1 MTLEEFDKQ
10 LEKFEKDFPEAKKK
24 VVRENGKLLHEKVL
38 ENTRRDVGVKTG
50 NLLKSIELHYGSKG
64 GYAAVRGNHHV
75 APHLHLIEHGHWM
88 RSGKRPS
95 KKERDTRPVHGWVN
109 GKHMF
114 ANALSD
120 LADELE
126 GNAQKMMDKLVGD
139 TFG

>member
-10 LEKFEKDFPEAKKK
+10 LEKFAKDFPEAKKK
-24 VVRENGKLLHEKVL
+24 MVRENGKLLHEKVL

-50 NLLKSIELHYGSKG
+50 NLLKSIELHNGSKG
-64 GYAAVRGNHHV
+64 GYSAVRGNFGV
-75 APHLHLIEHGHWM
+75 APHLHLIENGHKII
-88 RSGKRPS
+88 RNGQI
-95 KKERDTRPVHGWVN
+95 VGWAE

-114 ANALSD
+114 ANAISD